1 MFDSDKSYEEKSN
14 KDGGGGCNSKRV
26 IKSFTEKVTFE
37 SDGMDERAGPVT
49 PGRKSLPGRGSS
61 RCENEPGMFE
71 ERQGVGKVN
80 SEGKKYERGSERVG
94 WGLAQITC
102 GP

>member
-37 SDGMDERAGPVT
+37 SDGMDERAGDSREIRT
-49 PGRKSLPGRGSS
+49 LTWKPGRTVRS
-61 RCENEPGMFE
+61 
-71 ERQGVGKVN
+71 
-80 SEGKKYERGSERVG
+80 
-94 WGLAQITC
+94 
-102 GP
+102 

>member
-37 SDGMDERAGPVT
+37 SDGMDERAGLVT
-49 PGRKSLPGRGSS
+49 PGRKSLPG
-61 RCENEPGMFE
+61 
-71 ERQGVGKVN
+71 
-80 SEGKKYERGSERVG
+80 
-94 WGLAQITC
+94 
-102 GP
+102 